1 MDLASKETEISSG
14 FEREYPDKNVL
25 PANHTGN
32 QSYCKSQDLI
42 TNGNHTGNEVYCI
55 SRDLITSG
63 NYTRNEANCIS
74 CDLID
79 DGNDTGKEDNYAS
92 LDLITSGNHIGKEA
106 NCISPDLIANG
117 KQTGNEAYWI
127 PPDLIA
133 NGNQTGNKAYWMPP
147 DLITNGNQTGNEA
160 YWMPPD
166 LITNRDHIRNRSKN
180 EKAINESIKGHQS
193 MVVCLEQFKE
203 WPALRIE
210 FPPADCY
217 DGSNSQMLSALPSI
231 NPNDD
236 LYDDTVRCHNTSSGI
251 GENRVDNGDHMPV
264 TPANPVLKESLES
277 SKDLLDAGYWIQGD
291 GFDYNENLT
300 LSFED
305 PLKDGTIA
313 KDVAVKIRGEIAVNK
328 SVMCPVRSNK
338 RDPVSVDI
346 CVQIVL
352 SFSSPKCVIFPS
364 NEKKEKDL
372 KV

>member
-14 FEREYPDKNVL
+14 YERKSPDKNVL
-25 PANHTGN
+25 SANHTGN
-32 QSYCKSQDLI
+32 QS
-42 TNGNHTGNEVYCI
+42 YCI

-63 NYTRNEANCIS
+63 NHTGNEAKLNCIS
-74 CDLID
+74 CDLIAN
-79 DGNDTGKEDNYAS
+79 GNDTGKEDNYAS
-92 LDLITSGNHIGKEA
+92 LDLITSENHSGKEA
-106 NCISPDLIANG
+106 NCISPDLTA
-117 KQTGNEAYWI
+117 
-127 PPDLIA
+127 
-133 NGNQTGNKAYWMPP
+133 
-147 DLITNGNQTGNEA
+147 NGNQTGNEA

-166 LITNRDHIRNRSKN
+166 LITSRDHIRNRSKD
-180 EKAINESIKGHQS
+180 EKAANETIKGHQS
-193 MVVCLEQFKE
+193 MVVCLGQFKE

-291 GFDYNENLT
+291 SFDYNENLT

-313 KDVAVKIRGEIAVNK
+313 KDVTVKIRKGEIAVNK

-346 CVQIVL
+346 CVQL
-352 SFSSPKCVIFPS
+352 CFSSLKCVIFPS
-364 NEKKEKDL
+364 KE
-372 KV
+372 